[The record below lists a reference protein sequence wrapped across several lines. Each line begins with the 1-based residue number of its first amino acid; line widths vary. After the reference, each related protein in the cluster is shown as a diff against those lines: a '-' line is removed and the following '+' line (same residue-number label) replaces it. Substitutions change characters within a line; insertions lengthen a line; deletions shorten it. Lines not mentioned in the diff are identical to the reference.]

1 MSSLLHLGKCQMVLQ
16 RTGERIVVDVFN
28 KKNGVGGNWV
38 AGLQNSQ
45 LRGKKTQSTVI
56 TYIKMSFKPSG
67 DLQKGSM

>member
-1 MSSLLHLGKCQMVLQ
+1 M
-16 RTGERIVVDVFN
+16 VDVFN